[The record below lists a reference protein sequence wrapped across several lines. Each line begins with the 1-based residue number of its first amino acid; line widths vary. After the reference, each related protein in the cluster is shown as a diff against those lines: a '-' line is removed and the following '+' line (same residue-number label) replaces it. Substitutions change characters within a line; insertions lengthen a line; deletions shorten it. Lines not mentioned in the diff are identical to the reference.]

1 MNFADAI
8 RQAAKTASEHAKAPA
23 YEVPDFHA
31 AVEAQPHAVAAEPT
45 MPVETQ
51 PRTVAAEP
59 TIAAET
65 ATEEPMAEIHD
76 DLIFAV
82 PENAPEDPAVAFD
95 AVTSEPVPIPEA
107 PGSSVR
113 AGNVVRLELFL
124 SPEQLSGLFR
134 ALIATQHG
142 MMTLREAATYLR
154 VNPQSVEQMATRGE
168 IPALLIDG
176 RWRFPKSSL
185 DEWLSVQV
193 FRNKGENDAA

>member
-23 YEVPDFHA
+23 YEVPNFHA
-31 AVEAQPHAVAAEPT
+31 AVEAQS
-45 MPVETQ
+45 Q
-51 PRTVAAEP
+51 SVAAEP
-59 TIAAET
+59 TIAATPATEEPT
-65 ATEEPMAEIHD
+65 FAAAPATEEPMAENPD
-76 DLIFAV
+76 DILFAV
-82 PENAPEDPAVAFD
+82 PENAPEDPSVAFD